1 MFEHYEAV
9 LVPLGGIY
17 RRSVTERARSSDS
30 VTRYPL
36 CLEPPSGG
44 GAVPAHL
51 SQESRACSAC
61 GILRAIV
68 DIAVYSKQR
77 RIERIVKD
85 DESSIRDDT
94 RDCPVIAQI
103 CQGLLVARMSH

>member
-1 MFEHYEAV
+1 MNTIRICIIQTYV
-9 LVPLGGIY
+9 KDIIY
-17 RRSVTERARSSDS
+17 I
-30 VTRYPL
+30 
-36 CLEPPSGG
+36 
-44 GAVPAHL
+44 PA
-51 SQESRACSAC
+51 SINFDFSTYQY
-61 GILRAIV
+61 IIRAIV

-85 DESSIRDDT
+85 DESPIRDDT